1 MNALLPDY
9 HSNNKNQRQNIVRT
23 REYQLSN
30 VKFLEELGEGAF
42 GNDIIIIIIMKR
54 CESKWF

>member
-42 GNDIIIIIIMKR
+42 GNIGHNNNNNEKVW
-54 CESKWF
+54 K

>member
-54 CESKWF
+54 CESK